1 MEKWRQRNYAVF
13 RNTPINS
20 SISNIT
26 KSDQY
31 NTFKDFGKKL
41 WNEINE
47 FISDGSVEVGEKK
60 DKLIA
65 ELQDIVDLNSTLLD
79 EYITNDTISLNE
91 DQFYNLILQSQPSI
105 EVEFAAS
112 AAVKEVKAWKDI
124 IQTKVFSQ
132 QGFDPFEENSKNP
145 LYQTIVSQNPEG
157 VESFRY
163 KVINFFA
170 IKGDPIGFKKSDVPQ
185 FKTEGAGQVDVSII
199 DYDGITHQSAATA
212 TQLNQLGFESDQ
224 VFRHWGVEQI
234 YSFQHQDQMKK
245 LSEYLKN
252 GEYDNFLKYKND
264 LVSGR
269 VEWTAEQ
276 DENIKSKDGQKNFI
290 KKNLPPIIEGSRDLL
305 GHMFY
310 APEVPNSTSKAINN
324 LAYEIDKGTPDTS
337 ITNQRL
343 YKALISQVME
353 AQFGNISYM
362 DGTDHEEILSTVTD
376 KIFMNSKSMSDN
388 AQLNTP
394 ENIDKYITS
403 IEYERDV
410 FIELKEAGFINED
423 RIGRGFKN
431 FNNKDRKGEAGNSV
445 YNLVK
450 SLTSKRKNA
459 DINTVSLLLLI
470 QMGIDVVNLQEFTRD
485 SQNDC
490 DFDLVFTSSDIG
502 YCATKASLGASIQR
516 EDEANASL
524 GASIQRED
532 EANASL
538 GASIQREDEAKGK
551 LDVTQ
556 ALNLAL
562 ANSEALFGLMRNFL
576 ITQAEGKRIALHE
589 YRSEIME
596 SGSDGEKIIKLIED
610 YNKCFDVERK
620 PSESPSKE
628 NQNPDKSKSI

>member
-1 MEKWRQRNYAVF
+1 MATAKLISAYRELYAVF

-124 IQTKVFSQ
+124 IQAKVSSQ

-516 EDEANASL
+516 EDEA
-524 GASIQRED
+524 
-532 EANASL
+532 
-538 GASIQREDEAKGK
+538 KGK
-551 LDVTQ
+551 LDVIQ
-556 ALNLAL
+556 ALNFAL

-628 NQNPDKSKSI
+628 NKKP

>member
-1 MEKWRQRNYAVF
+1 M
-13 RNTPINS
+13 I
-20 SISNIT
+20 
-26 KSDQY
+26 
-31 NTFKDFGKKL
+31 
-41 WNEINE
+41 
-47 FISDGSVEVGEKK
+47 
-60 DKLIA
+60 
-65 ELQDIVDLNSTLLD
+65 
-79 EYITNDTISLNE
+79 
-91 DQFYNLILQSQPSI
+91 
-105 EVEFAAS
+105 
-112 AAVKEVKAWKDI
+112 
-124 IQTKVFSQ
+124 
-132 QGFDPFEENSKNP
+132 
-145 LYQTIVSQNPEG
+145 
-157 VESFRY
+157 
-163 KVINFFA
+163 
-170 IKGDPIGFKKSDVPQ
+170 
-185 FKTEGAGQVDVSII
+185 
-199 DYDGITHQSAATA
+199 
-212 TQLNQLGFESDQ
+212 
-224 VFRHWGVEQI
+224 
-234 YSFQHQDQMKK
+234 
-245 LSEYLKN
+245 
-252 GEYDNFLKYKND
+252 NFLKYKND

-485 SQNDC
+485 SD
-490 DFDLVFTSSDIG
+490 
-502 YCATKASLGASIQR
+502 
-516 EDEANASL
+516 
-524 GASIQRED
+524 
-532 EANASL
+532 
-538 GASIQREDEAKGK
+538 
-551 LDVTQ
+551 
-556 ALNLAL
+556 
-562 ANSEALFGLMRNFL
+562 
-576 ITQAEGKRIALHE
+576 
-589 YRSEIME
+589 
-596 SGSDGEKIIKLIED
+596 
-610 YNKCFDVERK
+610 
-620 PSESPSKE
+620 
-628 NQNPDKSKSI
+628 